1 MDDRKLTKKKKQ
13 KWSTIN
19 KQKMK
24 TKANKVIN
32 WQRSKNAA
40 KMAKLALNSNENSTT
55 TNQWKAK

>member
-1 MDDRKLTKKKKQ
+1 
-13 KWSTIN
+13 
-19 KQKMK
+19 MK